1 MIKGGTGGGNTTTGL
16 IFEKDTDLQK
26 ELEKNPNLKIVEEK
40 NGKTVKYFSV
50 KLNNYTVGLLLPK
63 DKLYNFLLENGIDSE
78 SIISKKLLP
87 DECYYSIGR
96 NEFTIIEK
104 KYQGVKGSVDE
115 KLQTCDFKRRQY
127 MRLLEQFK
135 AKVQYVYVLSDW
147 FKQPGYRDV
156 LSYIKFVKCDY
167 YFQGQPLLLEL

>member
-63 DKLYNFLLENGIDSE
+63 DKLYNFL
-78 SIISKKLLP
+78 
-87 DECYYSIGR
+87 
-96 NEFTIIEK
+96 
-104 KYQGVKGSVDE
+104 
-115 KLQTCDFKRRQY
+115 
-127 MRLLEQFK
+127 
-135 AKVQYVYVLSDW
+135 
-147 FKQPGYRDV
+147 
-156 LSYIKFVKCDY
+156 
-167 YFQGQPLLLEL
+167 